1 MKKIFLTV
9 MVALCTMGIVAAQ
22 DLEKATEIYNNAA
35 AAIENNKAE
44 AITLFEQALG
54 MAETL
59 GDEGAEIVAQ
69 CKGILPKLYIS
80 LGKDLVNEKN
90 LDEAVAKFQKAIEV
104 GDKFGDAD
112 VAAEAKGLIPQIL
125 MADANGML
133 NEKNFEGAVAGYQ
146 KVIDA
151 DPTNGQAHLR
161 KGQALAQLGKVDDA
175 IKAFELAAENGQ
187 EEQAAKQLSNTYV
200 KKAVACQKAKD
211 MKGALENAQKS
222 TQYADNAN
230 AQKIIGMSAMQL
242 KQNKVAAEA
251 FEAYLAM
258 NPNAI
263 TKEAGIVY
271 NLGTAL
277 VALGE
282 NDKACGYFQKIAQ
295 DAKFGEGAR
304 YQITQLKCK

>member
-90 LDEAVAKFQKAIEV
+90 LDEAIAKFQKAVEV
-104 GDKFGDAD
+104 GEKFGDTD

-151 DPTNGQAHLR
+151 DPANGQAHLR
-161 KGQALAQLGKVDDA
+161 KGQALAQLGKADDA
-175 IKAFELAAENGQ
+175 IKSFELAAENGQ
-187 EEQAAKQLSNTYV
+187 EEQAAKQLSNIYV

-222 TQYADNAN
+222 TQYVDNAN
-230 AQKIIGMSAMQL
+230 AQKIIGMSAMSL

-251 FEAYLAM
+251 FEAYLSM
-258 NPNAI
+258 NPSAV

-277 VALGE
+277 VATGDT
-282 NDKACGYFQKIAQ
+282 DKACGYFQKIAQ
-295 DAKFGEGAR
+295 DAKYGEGAR

>member
-1 MKKIFLTV
+1 MKKILLTI
-9 MVALCTMGIVAAQ
+9 MVALCGFAFASAQ
-22 DLEKATEIYNNAA
+22 DMEKATEIYNNAA
-35 AAIENNKAE
+35 EAIKTDKAE
-44 AITLFEQALG
+44 AITLFEQALE
-54 MAETL
+54 MAGQL
-59 GDEGAEIVAQ
+59 GEEGANIVTQ
-69 CKGILPKLYIS
+69 CKGILPQLYMS
-80 LGKDLVNEKN
+80 VGKELVNAKDLGGAIERFK
-90 LDEAVAKFQKAIEV
+90 KAIEKGEAY
-104 GDKFGDAD
+104 GDPD
-112 VAAEAKGLIPQIL
+112 VVDEAKGLIPQIL
-125 MADANGML
+125 MADANGKL
-133 NEKNFEGAVAGYQ
+133 NDKDFEGAVAGYQ
-146 KVIDA
+146 MVIDA
-151 DPTNGQAHLR
+151 DPTNGNAHLR
-161 KGQALAQLGKVDDA
+161 KGQALTQLGNMDDA
-175 IKAFELAAENGQ
+175 IKAFELALENGQ
-187 EEQAAKQLSNTYV
+187 EEQAAKQLSNVYV

-222 TQYADNAN
+222 TQYVDNAN

-251 FEAYLAM
+251 FEAYLSM

>member
-90 LDEAVAKFQKAIEV
+90 LDEAIAKFQKAVEV
-104 GDKFGDAD
+104 GEKFGDTD

-151 DPTNGQAHLR
+151 DPANGQAHLR
-161 KGQALAQLGKVDDA
+161 KGQALAQLGKADDA
-175 IKAFELAAENGQ
+175 IKSFELAAENGQ
-187 EEQAAKQLSNTYV
+187 EEQAAKQLSNLYV

>member
-1 MKKIFLTV
+1 MKKVFLTV
-9 MVALCTMGIVAAQ
+9 MVALFTMGVVAAQ

-35 AAIENNKAE
+35 AAIESNKAE
-44 AITLFEQALG
+44 AINLFEQALE
-54 MAETL
+54 MAGTL
-59 GDEGAEIVAQ
+59 GEEGSEIAAQ

-80 LGKDLVNEKN
+80 LGKELYQEKN
-90 LDEAVAKFQKAIEV
+90 IEEAVAKFRKAAEV
-104 GDKFGDAD
+104 GAAFGAAD
-112 VAAEAKGLIPQIL
+112 VVEEANGLIPQLL
-125 MADANGML
+125 MADANGL
-133 NEKNFEGAVAGYQ
+133 LKDKNFEAAAAAYQ

-151 DPTNGQAHLR
+151 DPTNGNAHLR
-161 KGQALAQLGKVDDA
+161 KGQALSQLGKVDDA
-175 IKAFELAAENGQ
+175 IKAFELASENGQ
-187 EEQAAKQLSNTYV
+187 EEQAAKQLSNLYV
-200 KKAVACQKAKD
+200 KKAVECQKAKD

-222 TQYADNAN
+222 TQYVDNAN

-242 KQNKVAAEA
+242 KQNKVAADA

-263 TKEAGIVY
+263 TKDAGVVY
-271 NLGTAL
+271 NLGMAL

>member
-9 MVALCTMGIVAAQ
+9 MIALCTMGIVAAQ

-44 AITLFEQALG
+44 AITLFEQAFE

-90 LDEAVAKFQKAIEV
+90 LDEAIAKFQKAVEV
-104 GDKFGDAD
+104 GEKFGDAD
-112 VAAEAKGLIPQIL
+112 VAGEAKGLIPTVL
-125 MADANGML
+125 MADANGKL

-161 KGQALAQLGKVDDA
+161 KGQALAQLGKADDA
-175 IKAFELAAENGQ
+175 IKAFELASENGQ
-187 EEQAAKQLSNTYV
+187 EEQAAKQLSNIYV

-222 TQYADNAN
+222 TQYVDNAN

-258 NPNAI
+258 NPGAI

>member
-1 MKKIFLTV
+1 MKKIFATLIV
-9 MVALCTMGIVAAQ
+9 VLCTLGIASAQ
-22 DLEKATEIYNNAA
+22 DMEKATELYNNAA
-35 AAIENNKAE
+35 AAIDNNKAE
-44 AITLFEQALG
+44 AITLFEQALE
-54 MAETL
+54 MAEKL
-59 GDEGAEIVAQ
+59 GDEGAEIVTQ
-69 CKGILPKLYIS
+69 CKGIIPKLYMS
-80 LGKDLVNEKN
+80 VGKELVNEKN
-90 LDEAVAKFQKAIEV
+90 LDEAVARFKKAIEV
-104 GDKFGDAD
+104 GEAYGDAE
-112 VAAEAKGLIPQIL
+112 VAEEAKALIPQIL
-125 MADANGML
+125 MADANQAL
-133 NEKNFEGAVAGYQ
+133 NAKDYAAAVAGYQ

-161 KGQALAQLGKVDDA
+161 KGQALSAQGQVDDA
-175 IKAFELAAENGQ
+175 IKAFELASENGQ
-187 EEQAAKQLSNTYV
+187 EEAAAKQLSNIYV

-222 TQYADNAN
+222 TQYVDNAN

-242 KQNKVAAEA
+242 KQNKVAADA

-263 TKEAGIVY
+263 TKDAGVVY

>member
-9 MVALCTMGIVAAQ
+9 MIALCTMGIVAAQ

-44 AITLFEQALG
+44 AITLFEQAFE

-90 LDEAVAKFQKAIEV
+90 LDEAIAKFQKAVEV
-104 GDKFGDAD
+104 GEKFGDAD
-112 VAAEAKGLIPQIL
+112 VASEAKGLIPTVL
-125 MADANGML
+125 MADANGKL

-161 KGQALAQLGKVDDA
+161 KGQALAQLGKADDA
-175 IKAFELAAENGQ
+175 IKAFELASENGQ
-187 EEQAAKQLSNTYV
+187 EEQAAKQLSNIYV

-222 TQYADNAN
+222 TQYVDNAN

-258 NPNAI
+258 NPGAI

>member
-90 LDEAVAKFQKAIEV
+90 LDEAIAKFQKAVEV
-104 GDKFGDAD
+104 GEKFGDTD

-146 KVIDA
+146 KVIDV

-161 KGQALAQLGKVDDA
+161 KGQALAQLGKADDA
-175 IKAFELAAENGQ
+175 IKSFELAAENGQ
-187 EEQAAKQLSNTYV
+187 EEQAAKQLSNVYV

>member
-1 MKKIFLTV
+1 MKKVFLTV
-9 MVALCTMGIVAAQ
+9 MVALFTMGVVAAQ

-35 AAIENNKAE
+35 AAIESNKAE
-44 AITLFEQALG
+44 AINLFEQALE
-54 MAETL
+54 MAGTL
-59 GDEGAEIVAQ
+59 GEEGSEIAAQ

-80 LGKDLVNEKN
+80 LGKELYQEKN
-90 LDEAVAKFQKAIEV
+90 IEEAVAKFRKAAEV
-104 GDKFGDAD
+104 GAAFGDAD
-112 VAAEAKGLIPQIL
+112 VVEEANGLIPQLL
-125 MADANGML
+125 MADANGL
-133 NEKNFEGAVAGYQ
+133 LKDKNFEAAAAAYQ

-151 DPTNGQAHLR
+151 DPTNGNAHLR
-161 KGQALAQLGKVDDA
+161 KGQALSQLGKVDDA
-175 IKAFELAAENGQ
+175 IKAFELASENGQ
-187 EEQAAKQLSNTYV
+187 EEQAAKQLSNLYV
-200 KKAVACQKAKD
+200 KKAVECQKAKD

-222 TQYADNAN
+222 TQYVDNAN

-242 KQNKVAAEA
+242 KQNKVAADA

-263 TKEAGIVY
+263 TKDAGVVY

>member
-9 MVALCTMGIVAAQ
+9 MIALCTMGIVAAQ

-44 AITLFEQALG
+44 AITLFEQAFE

-90 LDEAVAKFQKAIEV
+90 LDEAIAKFQKAVEV
-104 GDKFGDAD
+104 GEKFGDAD
-112 VAAEAKGLIPQIL
+112 VAGEAKGLIPTVL
-125 MADANGML
+125 MADANGKL

-161 KGQALAQLGKVDDA
+161 KGQALAQLGKADDA
-175 IKAFELAAENGQ
+175 IKAFELASENGQ
-187 EEQAAKQLSNTYV
+187 EEQAAKQLSNIYV

-222 TQYADNAN
+222 TQYVDNAN

>member
-35 AAIENNKAE
+35 AAIENDKAE
-44 AITLFEQALG
+44 AINLFEQALE
-54 MAETL
+54 MAGTL

-90 LDEAVAKFQKAIEV
+90 LDEAIVKFQKAIEA
-104 GDKFGDAD
+104 GEKYGDAD
-112 VAAEAKGLIPQIL
+112 VAAEATGLIPQIL
-125 MADANGML
+125 MADANAKL

-151 DPTNGQAHLR
+151 DPTNGNAHLR
-161 KGQALAQLGKVDDA
+161 KGQALAQLGKMDDA
-175 IKAFELAAENGQ
+175 IKAFELASENGQ
-187 EEQAAKQLSNTYV
+187 EEQAAKQLSNIYV

-222 TQYADNAN
+222 TQYVDNAN

>member
-90 LDEAVAKFQKAIEV
+90 LDEAIAKFQKAVEV
-104 GDKFGDAD
+104 GEKFGDTD

-151 DPTNGQAHLR
+151 DPANGQAHLR
-161 KGQALAQLGKVDDA
+161 KGQALAQLGKADDA
-175 IKAFELAAENGQ
+175 IKSFELAAENGQ
-187 EEQAAKQLSNTYV
+187 EEQAAKQLSNAYV
-200 KKAVACQKAKD
+200 KKAAACQKAKD

-295 DAKFGEGAR
+295 DAKYGEGAR